1 MVSHAAP
8 RAGLE
13 HSQRRRHGARNG
25 GAHLVE
31 SARPA
36 HALRVLDSH
45 PHAAGSHAARDR
57 FAAPLCARLLR
68 TPRMPTEN
76 YTFMFYGFTVA
87 WLVIVIYVISI
98 ALREKKL
105 REELERVKRMG
116 GAGAR
121 GVNKA

>member
-1 MVSHAAP
+1 MVSHATP
-8 RAGLE
+8 RTGLE

-25 GAHLVE
+25 SAHLLE
-31 SARPA
+31 FAGPA
-36 HALRVLDSH
+36 DALRVLDSH
-45 PHAAGSHAARDR
+45 SHAAGSHAARDR
-57 FAAPLCARLLR
+57 FAAPLCASLLR

-105 REELERVKRMG
+105 REELERVKRMVG
-116 GAGAR
+116 EGER
-121 GVNKA
+121 EVKK